1 MTIHKEGYTSIII
14 VLIFVSIINTLTFL
28 YSDIKLFNYTLLF
41 ISIVFFSL
49 IVRFFR
55 KPVREIEKFDD
66 KLIYAPADGT
76 VVVIEETE
84 EAEYFKDKRIQISIF
99 MSPYNVHINWIPLS
113 GIIKYFKYHPGKN
126 LIAHK
131 PKSST
136 DNERTTVVVENK
148 SGVIYLMRQIAGAV
162 ARRIVYYAKEGVE
175 FKQGE
180 ELGFIKFGS
189 RVDLFLPLDTEI
201 LVKIDD
207 KTVGNKTLVARLK

>member
-76 VVVIEETE
+76 VVVVEQTEET
-84 EAEYFKDKRIQISIF
+84 EYFKDKRIQVSIF

-113 GIIKYFKYHPGKN
+113 GIIKYFKYQPGKN

>member
-1 MTIHKEGYTSIII
+1 MTIHKEGYTTIIF
-14 VLIFVSIINTLTFL
+14 VLVLVSIINTITFL
-28 YSDIKLFNYTLLF
+28 YSDIKLLNHGLL
-41 ISIVFFSL
+41 IVSLLFFSL
-49 IVRFFR
+49 IIRFFR
-55 KPVREIEKFDD
+55 KPVRIIENFDD
-66 KLIYAPADGT
+66 KTIYAPADGT

-84 EAEYFKDKRIQISIF
+84 ETEYFKDKRIQVSIF

-113 GIIKYFKYHPGKN
+113 GVIKYFKYHQGKHF
-126 LIAHK
+126 IANK

-148 SGVIYLMRQIAGAV
+148 NGIIYLMRQIAGAV
-162 ARRIVYYAKEGVE
+162 ARRIVYYAEEGIE

-201 LVKIDD
+201 LINLDD

>member
-14 VLIFVSIINTLTFL
+14 VLVFVSIINTLTFL
-28 YSDIKLFNYTLLF
+28 YSDIKFFNYTLLF

-84 EAEYFKDKRIQISIF
+84 EAEYFKDKRIQVSIF

>member
-1 MTIHKEGYTSIII
+1 MTIHKEGYNTIILVFLLLVVLNI
-14 VLIFVSIINTLTFL
+14 VNYLYIDILMIKTFL
-28 YSDIKLFNYTLLF
+28 IT
-41 ISIVFFSL
+41 ISVLFFSV

-66 KLIYAPADGT
+66 NLIYAPADGT
-76 VVVIEETE
+76 VVVVEETE
-84 EAEYFKDKRIQISIF
+84 ETEYFKDKRIQISIF
-99 MSPYNVHINWIPLS
+99 MSPYNVHINWIPLA

-136 DNERTTVVVENK
+136 HNERTTTVVENK
-148 SGVIYLMRQIAGAV
+148 NGVIYLMRQIAGAV
-162 ARRIVYYAKEGVE
+162 ARRIVFYAEEGME

-189 RVDLFLPLDTEI
+189 RVDLFLPLDSEI
-201 LVKIDD
+201 LIKLDD

>member
-207 KTVGNKTLVARLK
+207 KTVGNKTLVAQLK